1 MRSRLELRIA
11 EPEHGPQIA
20 RLIGADHLGL
30 DWSNLGGQ
38 WIVVLKDDQVA
49 GCAQALPGKPIGQ
62 IEHMGLAD
70 WLTAR
75 ERAEAVSMVISQCS
89 MLLTMA
95 GCGVVMTTVPDN
107 LPGYK
112 RVLERR
118 GAVAFRRGDV
128 MMKRLG

>member
-1 MRSRLELRIA
+1 MRSALRLAIA
-11 EPEHGPQIA
+11 EPEHGPEIA
-20 RLIGADHLGL
+20 RLIGADHLEL

-38 WIVVLKDDQVA
+38 WVVVMRGERIA
-49 GCAQALPGKPIGQ
+49 ACAQVLPGRPIGQ
-62 IEHMGLAD
+62 IEHMGLAED
-70 WLTAR
+70 LTPR

-95 GCGVVMTTVPDN
+95 GCGVVMTTVPDD

-118 GAVAFRRGDV
+118 GAVAFRKGDV